1 MQTFYRRRPN
11 KEAEKMHARVVRYRI
26 PEARFGEVVPAF
38 RQAIERLREIEG
50 ASGGYLL
57 IDRDNSMAL
66 TFTFW
71 ENQAA
76 MEASE
81 VAASR
86 LRSEAINAVDGEIQ
100 AVHRCEVALDFSEM
114 AQV

>member
-1 MQTFYRRRPN
+1 MF
-11 KEAEKMHARVVRYRI
+11 ARVVRYQI

-38 RQAIERLREIEG
+38 RDAVQQLREVEG
-50 ASGGYLL
+50 HKGGYLL
-57 IDRDNSMAL
+57 IDRDNSTVL
-66 TFTFW
+66 TVTLW
-71 ENQAA
+71 DNQAA

-81 VAASR
+81 VTASR

-100 AVHRCEVALDFSEM
+100 GVNRCEVALDFSEA

>member
-1 MQTFYRRRPN
+1 MF
-11 KEAEKMHARVVRYRI
+11 ARVVRYQI

-38 RQAIERLREIEG
+38 REAVEQLREIEG

-57 IDRDNSMAL
+57 IDRDNSTAL
-66 TFTFW
+66 TVTLW
-71 ENQAA
+71 ETQVA

-86 LRSEAINAVDGEIQ
+86 LRSEAINNVDGEIQ
-100 AVHRCEVALDFSEM
+100 NVHRCEVALDFSEP